1 MQGHAVVAN
10 APAGV
15 FFHDLAHLGLW
26 AGGLDGSSV
35 DAPAEYFLERSP
47 ASRLRSWVWLS
58 VFFFLLLRS
67 VSKL

>member
-1 MQGHAVVAN
+1 MAN

-15 FFHDLAHLGLW
+15 FFHGLAHLGLW

>member
-15 FFHDLAHLGLW
+15 FFHGLAHLVLW

-35 DAPAEYFLERSP
+35 DAPAGYFLERSP
-47 ASRLRSWVWLS
+47 AARLRSWVWLS
-58 VFFFLLLRS
+58 VVFFLLLRS